1 MKIAFL
7 YAGQGSQKVG
17 MGLDFYQQYPAY
29 RQIVDSF
36 SREYQIAMHEGPME
50 QLSLTSWTQPCMAL
64 FAAGVTQLLKDER
77 INPDYALGLSLG
89 EYGALYGSG
98 VWDLKTYIEVTAF
111 RGLVMTEAAKGLRCK
126 MIAVLNCDRAKL
138 EEICKLASNRGYVS
152 IVNYNYAGQYVIC
165 GEDEAVEEASQ
176 MALDAGAKRC
186 IPLKVSG
193 PFHTPFMKPAGD
205 RLQEHFQNI
214 EFKDPVCKIMSNAS
228 GTWVNHVTD
237 IPDLLVKQVQSS
249 VYFEDNLRLLI
260 EEEPD
265 LVVEIGPGKVLSG
278 FLKKMAPSIRCMGI
292 ESVKDFEQVV
302 NASKEVH

>member
-138 EEICKLASNRGYVS
+138 EEICKLASKRGYVS